1 MAKAWYA
8 VHTISGHE
16 NKVRGLLQRRAEVEG
31 VWNYDIFDILI
42 PTEQELTSRAGK
54 RVVVQKKVF
63 PGYILV
69 LMNMTDDTY
78 KLVKNTSGVTGFV
91 QSGNRPIPLEE
102 FEVRRI
108 MTNIEANKEAPRV
121 AFNKGEVIRVV
132 EGPFAD
138 YTGKIE
144 EVNPEREK
152 LKVLIS
158 IFGRD
163 TPVELDFEQVEKM

>member
-16 NKVRGLLQRRAEVEG
+16 NKVRGLLQRRAEAEG